1 MEKKQAKLCKT
12 IDGILWWLYNGKD
25 RSVPEKCF
33 LQNGVQAAERIFDTL
48 SEETT
53 GRPAD
58 RLRQNKAVAEKKTA
72 GSGGLK

>member
-1 MEKKQAKLCKT
+1 MVC
-12 IDGILWWLYNGKD
+12 
-25 RSVPEKCF
+25 R
-33 LQNGVQAAERIFDTL
+33 LQKGFFRHALRK
-48 SEETT
+48 ETT